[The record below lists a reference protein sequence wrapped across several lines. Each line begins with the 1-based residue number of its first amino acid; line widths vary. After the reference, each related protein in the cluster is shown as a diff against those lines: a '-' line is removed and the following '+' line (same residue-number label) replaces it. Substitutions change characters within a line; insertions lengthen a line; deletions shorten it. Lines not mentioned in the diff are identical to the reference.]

1 MAKRSGRYGHTSM
14 LPWLTAKPP
23 GETEKRFIQIGN
35 SLLLD
40 PTFRSLSRGAQMLY
54 LCMALES
61 GGKSIFQLSKG
72 AAKRK
77 YGCAPTSFDRYRR
90 ELEVNG
96 FVRIIESETRGQYEA
111 NTYAFTDTW
120 KQRGPP
126 RKADTY
132 PP

>member
-14 LPWLTAKPP
+14 LLWLTAKPP

-40 PTFRSLSRGAQMLY
+40 LTFKSLSRGAQMLY

-61 GGKSIFQLSKG
+61 GGKSTFQLSKG

-111 NTYAFTDTW
+111 NTYAFSDAW

>member
-40 PTFRSLSRGAQMLY
+40 STFKSLSRGAQMLY
-54 LCMALES
+54 LCMAMES
-61 GGKSIFQLSKG
+61 GGKSAFKMSKG

-77 YGCAPTSFDRYRR
+77 YGYAPTSFDRYRK
-90 ELEVNG
+90 ELESDG
-96 FVRIIESETRGQYEA
+96 FIRVVESETRGQYEA
-111 NTYAFTDTW
+111 NTYTFLAEW

-126 RKADTY
+126 
-132 PP
+132 

>member
-40 PTFRSLSRGAQMLY
+40 STFRSLSRGAQMLY

-111 NTYAFTDTW
+111 NTYAFSDTW
-120 KQRGPP
+120 KQHGPP

>member
-1 MAKRSGRYGHTSM
+1 MAKRLGRYGRTSM

-23 GETEKRFIQIGN
+23 GEAEKRFIQIGN

-40 PTFRSLSRGAQMLY
+40 STFNRLSRGAQMLY

-61 GGKSIFQLSKG
+61 GGKSTFQMSKG

-77 YGCAPTSFDRYRR
+77 YGYAPTSFDRYRQ
-90 ELEVNG
+90 ELESDG
-96 FVRIIESETRGQYEA
+96 FIRVVESETRGQYEA
-111 NTYAFTDTW
+111 NTYTFSAEW

-126 RKADTY
+126 
-132 PP
+132 

>member
-1 MAKRSGRYGHTSM
+1 M

-23 GETEKRFIQIGN
+23 GEIERRFIQIGN

-40 PTFRSLSRGAQMLY
+40 PTFKRLSRGAQMLY

-61 GGKSIFQLSKG
+61 GGKSTFQLSKG

-77 YGCAPTSFDRYRR
+77 YGYAPTSFDRYRQ
-90 ELEVNG
+90 ELESSGLLRTV
-96 FVRIIESETRGQYEA
+96 ESETRGQYEA
-111 NTYAFTDTW
+111 NTYAFCDAW

-126 RKADTY
+126 
-132 PP
+132 